1 MCRNFGV
8 CWVDCKDPID
18 LMDRPLYNEIGL
30 YWYQKATNTKWTYDL
45 TNQLMVELEKNKIV
59 QASMTQIVDLDV
71 MSYIRGME
79 KSSMTLLMN
88 ARVLHYTYDK
98 EFIIIQK
105 YICIVMLMPMCECK
119 SFSYTL

>member
-45 TNQLMVELEKNKIV
+45 TNQLMVELGKKKNCTSFYDI
-59 QASMTQIVDLDV
+59 DCRPRC
-71 MSYIRGME
+71 YE
-79 KSSMTLLMN
+79 
-88 ARVLHYTYDK
+88 LHPWDGK
-98 EFIIIQK
+98 VFDDFIN
-105 YICIVMLMPMCECK
+105 EC
-119 SFSYTL
+119 